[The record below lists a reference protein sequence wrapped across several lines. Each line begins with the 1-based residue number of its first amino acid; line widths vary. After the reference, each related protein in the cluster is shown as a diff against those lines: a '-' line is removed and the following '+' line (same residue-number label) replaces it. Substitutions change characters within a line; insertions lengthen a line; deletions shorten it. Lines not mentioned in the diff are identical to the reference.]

1 MRNFLF
7 SILFTIL
14 ILTSCDQPWK
24 ILYKV
29 DNPNYRT
36 IVWVYYGRSSEEY
49 ILYSNDSIYSCSF
62 QGTNFLLEKNNEHEI
77 LSTTAPIR
85 VINIKKINYE

>member
-1 MRNFLF
+1 MRKFLF

-14 ILTSCDQPWK
+14 ILTSCDQSWK
-24 ILYKV
+24 VLHKV

-36 IVWVYYGRSSEEY
+36 VVWVYYGISSTEY
-49 ILYSNDSIYSCSF
+49 ILYSKDSIYSCSF

-77 LSTTAPIR
+77 LSTTAPIK
-85 VINIKKINYE
+85 IKNIKKINYD

>member
-14 ILTSCDQPWK
+14 ILISCDKPNSV
-24 ILYKV
+24 IYKV

-36 IVWVYYGRSSEEY
+36 VVWVYYGRSSTEY

-85 VINIKKINYE
+85 VLNIKKINYE

>member
-14 ILTSCDQPWK
+14 ILISCDKPNSV
-24 ILYKV
+24 IYNV

-36 IVWVYYGRSSEEY
+36 IVYVYYGE
-49 ILYSNDSIYSCSF
+49 
-62 QGTNFLLEKNNEHEI
+62 
-77 LSTTAPIR
+77 
-85 VINIKKINYE
+85 INY

>member
-14 ILTSCDQPWK
+14 ILISCDKPNS
-24 ILYKV
+24 IIYNV

-36 IVWVYYGRSSEEY
+36 IVLVYYGRSITEY
-49 ILYSNDSIYSCSF
+49 VLYSNDSIYSCSF

-85 VINIKKINYE
+85 VLNIKKINYE

>member
-14 ILTSCDQPWK
+14 ILISCDKPNNV
-24 ILYKV
+24 IYNV
-29 DNPNYRT
+29 DNPNYKT
-36 IVWVYYGRSSEEY
+36 IVWVYYGRSSTEY
-49 ILYSNDSIYSCSF
+49 VLYSNDSIYSCSF

-77 LSTTAPIR
+77 LSTTAPIQ
-85 VINIKKINYE
+85 VLKIKKINYE